1 MNGLDIKQPGFHTL
15 APKRAGQVIEKLTA
29 AGWHVY
35 VLPGKHAVDRTSFLR
50 AVSSS
55 LPLDPP
61 LVLHRSWDAMKDSL
75 WEGLLES
82 EPKNIAIVW
91 ERSDVL
97 QRQSPRDFEI
107 AVAVFT
113 RVADTLRDERVT
125 GGPTKRVTV
134 LAA

>member
-1 MNGLDIKQPGFHTL
+1 M
-15 APKRAGQVIEKLTA
+15 
-29 AGWHVY
+29 Y

-82 EPKNIAIVW
+82 EAKKIAIVW

-97 QRQSPRDFEI
+97 QRRSPRDFEI
-107 AVAVFT
+107 AVALLT
-113 RVADTLRDERVT
+113 RVAKSLSDETVT
-125 GGPTKRVTV
+125 GGSTKRVTV

>member
-1 MNGLDIKQPGFHTL
+1 M
-15 APKRAGQVIEKLTA
+15 APKRAGQIIEELTA
-29 AGWHVY
+29 AGWHVH
-35 VLPGKHAVDRTSFLR
+35 VLPGKHAVDRASFLR

-82 EPKNIAIVW
+82 QPKKIAIVW

-97 QRQSPRDFEI
+97 QTQSPRDYEI

-125 GGPTKRVTV
+125 GGPTKRVTIV
-134 LAA
+134 AV